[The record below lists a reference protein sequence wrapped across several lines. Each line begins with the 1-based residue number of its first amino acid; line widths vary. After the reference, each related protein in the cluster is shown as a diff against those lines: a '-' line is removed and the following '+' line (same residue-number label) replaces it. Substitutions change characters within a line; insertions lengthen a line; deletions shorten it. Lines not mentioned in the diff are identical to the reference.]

1 MMKLLRA
8 GYRRYFRNILFWI
21 ALAASAILG
30 ALCGV
35 RVKEDTRLDDMY
47 IVVGFMIFAA
57 LIALMIGREFS
68 DGGFRNKITSG
79 HTKGKVF
86 FSEYILAL
94 TICLIL
100 ACVATGAFAILN
112 ASAYGNIMTELLVKS
127 IIGYVFLVAS
137 IVTMIFVVSILLS
150 KKAIS
155 AVIALLLVLGLYLE
169 AYQIDFELSRPE
181 FQKEMVQR
189 EDGMWELTG
198 GTEKNPDYIDSP
210 MRENLTFIV
219 NIIPIG
225 QAIQY
230 NEWVV
235 PLFDPINVRILMGEE
250 EKLLNTMPFYSI
262 GTTIVLLAGAYVIFR
277 KKDFK

>member
-35 RVKEDTRLDDMY
+35 RVKDDTRLDDMY

-100 ACVATGAFAILN
+100 T
-112 ASAYGNIMTELLVKS
+112 
-127 IIGYVFLVAS
+127 
-137 IVTMIFVVSILLS
+137 LS
-150 KKAIS
+150 LIHIS
-155 AVIALLLVLGLYLE
+155 E
-169 AYQIDFELSRPE
+169 PTRP
-181 FQKEMVQR
+181 
-189 EDGMWELTG
+189 
-198 GTEKNPDYIDSP
+198 Y
-210 MRENLTFIV
+210 
-219 NIIPIG
+219 
-225 QAIQY
+225 
-230 NEWVV
+230 
-235 PLFDPINVRILMGEE
+235 
-250 EKLLNTMPFYSI
+250 
-262 GTTIVLLAGAYVIFR
+262 
-277 KKDFK
+277 